1 LYFKSNKLGH
11 IFFYKKKNYN
21 TFYFFIELLESHN
34 LNHWFDMIS
43 QVDLTLIIM
52 IISLSLLIFLYYFF
66 YLIIIS
72 KHIFLSKTIYFC
84 KKARPTLLVQTNK
97 TFEVKGNLKKQTQAS
112 TNPTKLIPTWM
123 TVANL
128 VYLKVY

>member
-1 LYFKSNKLGH
+1 LIWYNIASWFKPEYYD
-11 IFFYKKKNYN
+11 YKFIIIN
-21 TFYFFIELLESHN
+21 FFIL
-34 LNHWFDMIS
+34 
-43 QVDLTLIIM
+43 
-52 IISLSLLIFLYYFF
+52 FF

-72 KHIFLSKTIYFC
+72 KYIFLSKTIYFC